1 MYSIFNLRSQP
12 RNINFSYLSI
22 QMCERSVRVPVSTK
36 VCLCL
41 QETRQPPP
49 FRRMLRMNSPEWSFI
64 AIGCVA
70 AMVTGALQP
79 CFAIIFAEIMGVS
92 NFY

>member
-1 MYSIFNLRSQP
+1 MDT
-12 RNINFSYLSI
+12 LS
-22 QMCERSVRVPVSTK
+22 VSTK
-36 VCLCL
+36 VCLFL
-41 QETRQPPP
+41 HETRQPPP

-92 NFY
+92 NFYLLLITFELKWPGNFPKSIS